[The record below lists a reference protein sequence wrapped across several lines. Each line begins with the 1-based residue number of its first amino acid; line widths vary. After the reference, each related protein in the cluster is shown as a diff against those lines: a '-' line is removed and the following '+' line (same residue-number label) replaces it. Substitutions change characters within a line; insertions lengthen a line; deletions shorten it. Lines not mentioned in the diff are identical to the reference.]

1 MIKITAD
8 SRGVTM
14 AFKKAEQE
22 TDSFSG
28 KLRRAA
34 RNSYFGRL
42 RDDLKKVR
50 QEARQA
56 WQQMSTLEKT
66 THRMQRVGSLAAG
79 VTAAAWVLKE
89 PVKKTMDFDMRMR
102 HMSNTAYAGESLDRR
117 RVGVKELEAAI
128 NSAVRSYGGNRDS
141 AAGALD
147 SIIASGVLQPDA
159 AMRMLPAIQKAATG
173 FNAETEDIAAIGIA
187 AVQNMKVNADEIG
200 KVLDMAGKG
209 GQEGGFELNNMA
221 RWLPEQLAGAG
232 NAGMSGQKG
241 IARVIAMNQLARTT
255 AGSADQ
261 AGNNVSGLIGK
272 LKSSDTLT
280 AFKKEF
286 DIDLTDRYKKGML
299 KGKDT
304 MEVFADTL
312 TEIVGKDKKFAQA
325 VKMAEKAKAEGDKS
339 AATWEQISSVME
351 GSVVGQVIRD
361 KEAGMALT
369 AYMSNRELGQE
380 IYQKVLDAQGVVDDN
395 FQLVQEGSGYKT
407 QQGQNEKDIKTQ
419 EAFEP
424 FNNMLGVA
432 AEKLVQ
438 FSQAFPQVSTV
449 ATGAGYTGMALGA
462 AGLSASIFMRAGGMG
477 GSIAGG
483 AGGLARGVGGAGK
496 WLGRAA
502 PWLTGAFGLYNAY
515 DIEQQQGMSRQEKNY
530 AQWRNMGST
539 GGAIGGM
546 MAGAAI
552 GSVVPVIGTAIGGA
566 IGAWLGSSGGEW
578 LADKVIDL
586 KPSASD
592 PRRSAM
598 GFGPVVA
605 EQTAQAITQSGEA
618 VVSQSQAVQQALIA
632 QVAATKI
639 GGEVGIHITA
649 APGLMVQANAVGNGN
664 TQLNVGKT
672 NTAAK

>member
-1 MIKITAD
+1 MSTSQQIMVKITAD

-14 AFKKAEQE
+14 AFKKAAQE

-261 AGNNVSGLIGK
+261 AGNNVSNLIGK

-280 AFKKEF
+280 AFNKKF

-299 KGKDT
+299 EGKDT

-424 FNNMLGVA
+424 FNNLLGVA
-432 AEKLVQ
+432 AEKLVE
-438 FSQAFPQVSTV
+438 FSQAFPQLSTWL
-449 ATGAGYTGMALGA
+449 TGAGYTGMALGA
-462 AGLSASIFMRAGGMG
+462 AGIGGGVFMKATGM
-477 GSIAGG
+477 SLPFFGG
-483 AGGLARGVGGAGK
+483 AGAGTGAG
-496 WLGRAA
+496 AA
-502 PWLTGAFGLYNAY
+502 AGTGTSGWLTGMLSKLFS
-515 DIEQQQGMSRQEKNY
+515 SR
-530 AQWRNMGST
+530 
-539 GGAIGGM
+539 
-546 MAGAAI
+546 
-552 GSVVPVIGTAIGGA
+552 V
-566 IGAWLGSSGGEW
+566 LGSAGLLLHSESLNEGEYERILEMRRKQAEANGVDAKRQALGIGPE
-578 LADKVIDL
+578 LAKQAGD
-586 KPSASD
+586 
-592 PRRSAM
+592 
-598 GFGPVVA
+598 
-605 EQTAQAITQSGEA
+605 AITQSGHA
-618 VVSQSQAVQQALIA
+618 MLVQTQAVGQALIT
-632 QVAATKI
+632 QVGATKI
-639 GGEVGIHITA
+639 EGNINVNVSA
-649 APGLMVQANAVGNGN
+649 APGLNVWTSSVGNGN

>member
-1 MIKITAD
+1 MSTSQQIMIKITAD

-187 AVQNMKVNADEIG
+187 AVKNMKVNADEIG

-261 AGNNVSGLIGK
+261 AGNNVSNLIGK

-280 AFKKEF
+280 AFNKKF

-299 KGKDT
+299 EGKDT

-424 FNNMLGVA
+424 FNNLLGVA
-432 AEKLVQ
+432 AEKLVE
-438 FSQAFPQVSTV
+438 FSQAFPQLSTWL
-449 ATGAGYTGMALGA
+449 TGAGYTGMALGA
-462 AGLSASIFMRAGGMG
+462 AGIGGGVFMKATGM
-477 GSIAGG
+477 SLPFFGG
-483 AGGLARGVGGAGK
+483 AGAGTGAG
-496 WLGRAA
+496 AA
-502 PWLTGAFGLYNAY
+502 AGTGTSGWLTGMLSKLFS
-515 DIEQQQGMSRQEKNY
+515 SR
-530 AQWRNMGST
+530 
-539 GGAIGGM
+539 
-546 MAGAAI
+546 
-552 GSVVPVIGTAIGGA
+552 V
-566 IGAWLGSSGGEW
+566 LGSAGLLIHSESLNEGEYERILEMRRKQAEANGVDAKRQALGIGPE
-578 LADKVIDL
+578 LAKQAGD
-586 KPSASD
+586 
-592 PRRSAM
+592 
-598 GFGPVVA
+598 
-605 EQTAQAITQSGEA
+605 AITQSGDA
-618 VVSQSQAVQQALIA
+618 MLVQTQAVGQALIT
-632 QVAATKI
+632 QVGATKI
-639 GGEVGIHITA
+639 EGNINVNVSA
-649 APGLMVQANAVGNGN
+649 APGLNVWTSSVGNGN

>member
-1 MIKITAD
+1 MSTSQQIMVKITAD

-14 AFKKAEQE
+14 AFKKAAQE

-50 QEARQA
+50 QEARLA

-187 AVQNMKVNADEIG
+187 AVKNMKVNADEIG

-261 AGNNVSGLIGK
+261 AGNNVSNLIGK

-280 AFKKEF
+280 AFNKKF

-299 KGKDT
+299 EGKDT

-419 EAFEP
+419 EALEP
-424 FNNMLGVA
+424 FNNLLGVA
-432 AEKLVQ
+432 AEKLVE
-438 FSQAFPQVSTV
+438 FSQAFPQLSTWL
-449 ATGAGYTGMALGA
+449 TGAGYTGMALGA
-462 AGLSASIFMRAGGMG
+462 AGIGGGVFMKATGM
-477 GSIAGG
+477 SLPFFGG
-483 AGGLARGVGGAGK
+483 AGAGTGAG
-496 WLGRAA
+496 AA
-502 PWLTGAFGLYNAY
+502 AGTGTSGWLTGMLSKLFS
-515 DIEQQQGMSRQEKNY
+515 SRVL
-530 AQWRNMGST
+530 
-539 GGAIGGM
+539 
-546 MAGAAI
+546 
-552 GSVVPVIGTAIGGA
+552 GSVGLLLHSESLNEGEYERILEMRRKQAEANGVDAKRQALGIGP
-566 IGAWLGSSGGEW
+566 E
-578 LADKVIDL
+578 LAKQAGD
-586 KPSASD
+586 
-592 PRRSAM
+592 
-598 GFGPVVA
+598 
-605 EQTAQAITQSGEA
+605 AITQSGHA
-618 VVSQSQAVQQALIA
+618 MLVQTQAVGQALIT
-632 QVAATKI
+632 QVGATKI
-639 GGEVGIHITA
+639 EGNINVNVSA
-649 APGLMVQANAVGNGN
+649 APGLNVWTSSVGNGN

>member
-1 MIKITAD
+1 MSTSQQIMIKITAD

-50 QEARQA
+50 QEARLA

-79 VTAAAWVLKE
+79 ITAAAWVLKE

-187 AVQNMKVNADEIG
+187 AVKNMKVNADEIG

-261 AGNNVSGLIGK
+261 AGNNVSNLIGK

-280 AFKKEF
+280 AFNKKF

-299 KGKDT
+299 EGKDT

-419 EAFEP
+419 EALEP
-424 FNNMLGVA
+424 FNNLLGVA
-432 AEKLVQ
+432 AEKLVE
-438 FSQAFPQVSTV
+438 FSQAFPQLSTWL
-449 ATGAGYTGMALGA
+449 TGAGYTGMALGA
-462 AGLSASIFMRAGGMG
+462 AGIGGGVFMKATGM
-477 GSIAGG
+477 SLPFFGG
-483 AGGLARGVGGAGK
+483 AGAGTGAG
-496 WLGRAA
+496 AA
-502 PWLTGAFGLYNAY
+502 AGTGTSGWLTGMLSKLFS
-515 DIEQQQGMSRQEKNY
+515 SR
-530 AQWRNMGST
+530 
-539 GGAIGGM
+539 
-546 MAGAAI
+546 
-552 GSVVPVIGTAIGGA
+552 V
-566 IGAWLGSSGGEW
+566 LGSAGLLIHSESLNEGEYERILEMRRKQAEANGVDAKRQALGIGPE
-578 LADKVIDL
+578 LAKQAGD
-586 KPSASD
+586 
-592 PRRSAM
+592 
-598 GFGPVVA
+598 
-605 EQTAQAITQSGEA
+605 AITQSGHA
-618 VVSQSQAVQQALIA
+618 MLVQTQAVGQALIT
-632 QVAATKI
+632 QVGATKI
-639 GGEVGIHITA
+639 EGNINVNVSA
-649 APGLMVQANAVGNGN
+649 APGLNVWTSSVGNGN

>member
-1 MIKITAD
+1 MSTSQQIMIKITAD

-89 PVKKTMDFDMRMR
+89 PVKTTMDFDMRMR

-261 AGNNVSGLIGK
+261 AGNNVSNLIGK

-280 AFKKEF
+280 AFNKKF

-299 KGKDT
+299 EGKDT

-424 FNNMLGVA
+424 FNNLLGVA
-432 AEKLVQ
+432 AEKLVE

-462 AGLSASIFMRAGGMG
+462 AGIGGGVFMKATGM
-477 GSIAGG
+477 SLPFFGG
-483 AGGLARGVGGAGK
+483 AGAGTGAG
-496 WLGRAA
+496 AA
-502 PWLTGAFGLYNAY
+502 AGTGTSGWLTGMLSKLFS
-515 DIEQQQGMSRQEKNY
+515 SRVL
-530 AQWRNMGST
+530 
-539 GGAIGGM
+539 
-546 MAGAAI
+546 
-552 GSVVPVIGTAIGGA
+552 GSVGLLVHSESLNEGEYERILEMRRKQAEANGVDAKRQALGIGP
-566 IGAWLGSSGGEW
+566 E
-578 LADKVIDL
+578 LAKQAGD
-586 KPSASD
+586 
-592 PRRSAM
+592 
-598 GFGPVVA
+598 
-605 EQTAQAITQSGEA
+605 AITQSGHA
-618 VVSQSQAVQQALIA
+618 MLVQTQAVGQALIT
-632 QVAATKI
+632 QVGATKI
-639 GGEVGIHITA
+639 EGNINVNVSA
-649 APGLMVQANAVGNGN
+649 APGLNVWTSSVGNGN

>member
-1 MIKITAD
+1 MSTSQQIMIKITAD

-14 AFKKAEQE
+14 AFKKAAQE

-50 QEARQA
+50 QEARLA

-79 VTAAAWVLKE
+79 ITAAAWVLKE

-187 AVQNMKVNADEIG
+187 AVKNMKVNADEIG

-261 AGNNVSGLIGK
+261 AGNNVSNLIGK

-280 AFKKEF
+280 AFNKKF

-299 KGKDT
+299 EGKDT

-424 FNNMLGVA
+424 FNNLLGVA
-432 AEKLVQ
+432 AEKLVE
-438 FSQAFPQVSTV
+438 FSQAFPQLSTWL
-449 ATGAGYTGMALGA
+449 TGAGYTGMALGA
-462 AGLSASIFMRAGGMG
+462 AGIGGGVFMKATGM
-477 GSIAGG
+477 SLPFFGG
-483 AGGLARGVGGAGK
+483 AGAGTGAG
-496 WLGRAA
+496 AA
-502 PWLTGAFGLYNAY
+502 AGTGTSGWLTGMLSKLFS
-515 DIEQQQGMSRQEKNY
+515 SR
-530 AQWRNMGST
+530 
-539 GGAIGGM
+539 
-546 MAGAAI
+546 
-552 GSVVPVIGTAIGGA
+552 V
-566 IGAWLGSSGGEW
+566 LGSAGLLIHSESLNEGEYERILEMRRKQAEANGVDAKRQALGIGPE
-578 LADKVIDL
+578 LAKQAGD
-586 KPSASD
+586 
-592 PRRSAM
+592 
-598 GFGPVVA
+598 
-605 EQTAQAITQSGEA
+605 AITQSGHA
-618 VVSQSQAVQQALIA
+618 MLVQTQAVGQALIT
-632 QVAATKI
+632 QVGATKI
-639 GGEVGIHITA
+639 EGNINVNVSA
-649 APGLMVQANAVGNGN
+649 APGLNVWTSSVGNGN

>member
-1 MIKITAD
+1 MSTSQQIMVKITAD

-14 AFKKAEQE
+14 AFKKAAQE

-50 QEARQA
+50 QEARLA

-261 AGNNVSGLIGK
+261 AGNNVSNLIGK

-280 AFKKEF
+280 AFNKKF

-299 KGKDT
+299 EGKDT

-424 FNNMLGVA
+424 FNNLLGVA
-432 AEKLVQ
+432 AEKLVE
-438 FSQAFPQVSTV
+438 FSQAFPQLSTWL
-449 ATGAGYTGMALGA
+449 TGAGYTGMALGA
-462 AGLSASIFMRAGGMG
+462 AGIGGGVFMKATGM
-477 GSIAGG
+477 SLPFFGG
-483 AGGLARGVGGAGK
+483 AGAGTGAG
-496 WLGRAA
+496 AA
-502 PWLTGAFGLYNAY
+502 AGTGTSGWLTGMLSKLFS
-515 DIEQQQGMSRQEKNY
+515 SRVL
-530 AQWRNMGST
+530 
-539 GGAIGGM
+539 
-546 MAGAAI
+546 
-552 GSVVPVIGTAIGGA
+552 GSVGLLLHSESLNEGEYERILEMRRKQAEANGVDAKRQALGIGP
-566 IGAWLGSSGGEW
+566 E
-578 LADKVIDL
+578 LAKQAGD
-586 KPSASD
+586 
-592 PRRSAM
+592 
-598 GFGPVVA
+598 
-605 EQTAQAITQSGEA
+605 AITQSGHA
-618 VVSQSQAVQQALIA
+618 MLVQTQAVGQALIT
-632 QVAATKI
+632 QVGATKI
-639 GGEVGIHITA
+639 EGNINVNVSA
-649 APGLMVQANAVGNGN
+649 APGLNVWTSSVGNGN

>member
-1 MIKITAD
+1 MSTSQQIMVKITAD

-14 AFKKAEQE
+14 AFKKAAQE

-50 QEARQA
+50 QEARLA

-79 VTAAAWVLKE
+79 ITAAAWVLKE

-261 AGNNVSGLIGK
+261 AGNNVSNLIGK

-280 AFKKEF
+280 AFNKKF

-299 KGKDT
+299 EGKDT

-419 EAFEP
+419 EALEP
-424 FNNMLGVA
+424 FNNLLGVA
-432 AEKLVQ
+432 AEKLVE
-438 FSQAFPQVSTV
+438 FSQAFPQLSTWL
-449 ATGAGYTGMALGA
+449 TGAGYTGMALGA
-462 AGLSASIFMRAGGMG
+462 AGIGGGVFMKATGM
-477 GSIAGG
+477 SLPFFGG
-483 AGGLARGVGGAGK
+483 AGAGTGAG
-496 WLGRAA
+496 AA
-502 PWLTGAFGLYNAY
+502 AGTGTSGWLTGMLSKLFS
-515 DIEQQQGMSRQEKNY
+515 SR
-530 AQWRNMGST
+530 
-539 GGAIGGM
+539 
-546 MAGAAI
+546 
-552 GSVVPVIGTAIGGA
+552 V
-566 IGAWLGSSGGEW
+566 LGSAGLLIHSESLNEGEYERILEMRRKQAEANGVDAKRQALGIGPE
-578 LADKVIDL
+578 LAKQAGD
-586 KPSASD
+586 
-592 PRRSAM
+592 
-598 GFGPVVA
+598 
-605 EQTAQAITQSGEA
+605 AITQSGDA
-618 VVSQSQAVQQALIA
+618 MLVQTQAVGQALIT
-632 QVAATKI
+632 QVGATKI
-639 GGEVGIHITA
+639 EGNINVNVSA
-649 APGLMVQANAVGNGN
+649 APGLNVWTSSVGNGN

>member
-1 MIKITAD
+1 MSTSQQIMIKITAD

-50 QEARQA
+50 QEARLA

-79 VTAAAWVLKE
+79 ITAAAWVLKE

-261 AGNNVSGLIGK
+261 AGNNVSNLIGK

-280 AFKKEF
+280 AFNKKF

-299 KGKDT
+299 EGKDT

-424 FNNMLGVA
+424 FNNLLGVA
-432 AEKLVQ
+432 AEKLVE
-438 FSQAFPQVSTV
+438 FSQAFPQLSTWL
-449 ATGAGYTGMALGA
+449 TGAGYTGMALGA
-462 AGLSASIFMRAGGMG
+462 AGIGGGVFMKATGM
-477 GSIAGG
+477 SLPFFGG
-483 AGGLARGVGGAGK
+483 AGAGTGAG
-496 WLGRAA
+496 AA
-502 PWLTGAFGLYNAY
+502 AGTGTSGWLTGMLSKLFS
-515 DIEQQQGMSRQEKNY
+515 SR
-530 AQWRNMGST
+530 
-539 GGAIGGM
+539 
-546 MAGAAI
+546 
-552 GSVVPVIGTAIGGA
+552 V
-566 IGAWLGSSGGEW
+566 LGSAGLLIHSESLNEGEYERILEMRRKQAEANGVDAKRQALGIGPE
-578 LADKVIDL
+578 LAKQAGD
-586 KPSASD
+586 
-592 PRRSAM
+592 
-598 GFGPVVA
+598 
-605 EQTAQAITQSGEA
+605 AITQSGHA
-618 VVSQSQAVQQALIA
+618 MLVQTQAVGQALIT
-632 QVAATKI
+632 QVGATKI
-639 GGEVGIHITA
+639 EGNINVNVSA
-649 APGLMVQANAVGNGN
+649 APGLNVWTSSVGNGN

>member
-1 MIKITAD
+1 MSTSQQIMVKITAD

-14 AFKKAEQE
+14 AFKKAAQE

-50 QEARQA
+50 QEARLA

-79 VTAAAWVLKE
+79 ITAAAWVLKE

-187 AVQNMKVNADEIG
+187 AVKNMKVNADEIG

-261 AGNNVSGLIGK
+261 AGNNVSNLIGK

-280 AFKKEF
+280 AFNKKF

-299 KGKDT
+299 EGKDT

-424 FNNMLGVA
+424 FNNLLGVA
-432 AEKLVQ
+432 AEKLVE
-438 FSQAFPQVSTV
+438 FSQAFPQLSTWL
-449 ATGAGYTGMALGA
+449 TGAGYTGMALGA
-462 AGLSASIFMRAGGMG
+462 AGIGGGVFMKATGM
-477 GSIAGG
+477 SLPFFGG
-483 AGGLARGVGGAGK
+483 AGAGTGAG
-496 WLGRAA
+496 AA
-502 PWLTGAFGLYNAY
+502 AGTGTSGWLTGMLSKLFS
-515 DIEQQQGMSRQEKNY
+515 SRVL
-530 AQWRNMGST
+530 
-539 GGAIGGM
+539 
-546 MAGAAI
+546 
-552 GSVVPVIGTAIGGA
+552 GSVGLLLHSESLNEGEYERILEMRRKQAEANGVDAKRQALGIGP
-566 IGAWLGSSGGEW
+566 E
-578 LADKVIDL
+578 LAKQAGD
-586 KPSASD
+586 
-592 PRRSAM
+592 
-598 GFGPVVA
+598 
-605 EQTAQAITQSGEA
+605 AITQSGHA
-618 VVSQSQAVQQALIA
+618 MLVQTQAVGQALIT
-632 QVAATKI
+632 QVGATKI
-639 GGEVGIHITA
+639 EGNINVNVSA
-649 APGLMVQANAVGNGN
+649 APGLNVWTSSVGNGN

>member
-1 MIKITAD
+1 MSTSQQIMIKITAD

-187 AVQNMKVNADEIG
+187 AVKNMKVNADEIG

-261 AGNNVSGLIGK
+261 AGNNVSNLIGK

-280 AFKKEF
+280 AFNKKF

-299 KGKDT
+299 EGKDT

-361 KEAGMALT
+361 REAGMALT

-424 FNNMLGVA
+424 FNNLLGVA
-432 AEKLVQ
+432 AEKLVE
-438 FSQAFPQVSTV
+438 FSQAFPQLSTWL
-449 ATGAGYTGMALGA
+449 TGAGYTGMALGA
-462 AGLSASIFMRAGGMG
+462 AGIGGGVFMKATGM
-477 GSIAGG
+477 SLPFFGG
-483 AGGLARGVGGAGK
+483 AGAGTGAG
-496 WLGRAA
+496 AA
-502 PWLTGAFGLYNAY
+502 AGTGTSGWLTGMLSKLFS
-515 DIEQQQGMSRQEKNY
+515 SRVL
-530 AQWRNMGST
+530 
-539 GGAIGGM
+539 
-546 MAGAAI
+546 
-552 GSVVPVIGTAIGGA
+552 GSVGLLLHSESLNEGEYERILEMRRKQAEANGVDAKRQALGIGP
-566 IGAWLGSSGGEW
+566 E
-578 LADKVIDL
+578 LAKQAGD
-586 KPSASD
+586 
-592 PRRSAM
+592 
-598 GFGPVVA
+598 
-605 EQTAQAITQSGEA
+605 AITQSGHA
-618 VVSQSQAVQQALIA
+618 MLVQTQAVGQALIT
-632 QVAATKI
+632 QVGATKI
-639 GGEVGIHITA
+639 EGNINVNVSA
-649 APGLMVQANAVGNGN
+649 APGLNVWTSSVGNGN

>member
-1 MIKITAD
+1 MSTSQQIMVKITAD

-14 AFKKAEQE
+14 AFKKAAQE

-79 VTAAAWVLKE
+79 ITAAAWVLKE

-187 AVQNMKVNADEIG
+187 AVKNMKVNADEIG

-261 AGNNVSGLIGK
+261 AGNNVSNLIGK

-280 AFKKEF
+280 AFNKKF

-299 KGKDT
+299 EGKDT

-419 EAFEP
+419 EALEP
-424 FNNMLGVA
+424 FNNLLGVA
-432 AEKLVQ
+432 AEKLVE
-438 FSQAFPQVSTV
+438 FSQAFPQLSTWL
-449 ATGAGYTGMALGA
+449 TGAGYTGMALGA
-462 AGLSASIFMRAGGMG
+462 AGIGGGVFMKATGM
-477 GSIAGG
+477 SLPFFGG
-483 AGGLARGVGGAGK
+483 AGAGTGAG
-496 WLGRAA
+496 AA
-502 PWLTGAFGLYNAY
+502 AGTGTSGWLTGMLSKLFS
-515 DIEQQQGMSRQEKNY
+515 SR
-530 AQWRNMGST
+530 
-539 GGAIGGM
+539 
-546 MAGAAI
+546 
-552 GSVVPVIGTAIGGA
+552 V
-566 IGAWLGSSGGEW
+566 LGSAGLLIHSESLNEGEYERILEMRRKQAEANGVDAKRQALGIGPE
-578 LADKVIDL
+578 LAKQAGD
-586 KPSASD
+586 
-592 PRRSAM
+592 
-598 GFGPVVA
+598 
-605 EQTAQAITQSGEA
+605 AITQSGHA
-618 VVSQSQAVQQALIA
+618 MLVQTQAVGQALIT
-632 QVAATKI
+632 QVGATKI
-639 GGEVGIHITA
+639 EGNINVNVSA
-649 APGLMVQANAVGNGN
+649 APGLNVWTSSVGNGN

>member
-1 MIKITAD
+1 MSTSQQIMIKITAD

-14 AFKKAEQE
+14 AFKKAAQE

-261 AGNNVSGLIGK
+261 AGNNVSNLIGK

-280 AFKKEF
+280 AFNKKF

-299 KGKDT
+299 EGKDT

-419 EAFEP
+419 EALEP
-424 FNNMLGVA
+424 FNNLLGVA
-432 AEKLVQ
+432 AEKLVE
-438 FSQAFPQVSTV
+438 FSQAFPQLSTWL
-449 ATGAGYTGMALGA
+449 TGAGYTGMALGA
-462 AGLSASIFMRAGGMG
+462 AGIGGGVFMKATGM
-477 GSIAGG
+477 SLPFFGG
-483 AGGLARGVGGAGK
+483 AGAGTGAG
-496 WLGRAA
+496 AA
-502 PWLTGAFGLYNAY
+502 AGTGTSGWLTGMLSKLFS
-515 DIEQQQGMSRQEKNY
+515 SRVL
-530 AQWRNMGST
+530 
-539 GGAIGGM
+539 
-546 MAGAAI
+546 
-552 GSVVPVIGTAIGGA
+552 GSVGLLLHSESLNEGEYERILEMRRKQAEANGVDAKRQALGIGP
-566 IGAWLGSSGGEW
+566 E
-578 LADKVIDL
+578 LAKQAGD
-586 KPSASD
+586 
-592 PRRSAM
+592 
-598 GFGPVVA
+598 
-605 EQTAQAITQSGEA
+605 AITQSGHA
-618 VVSQSQAVQQALIA
+618 MLVQTQAVGQALIT
-632 QVAATKI
+632 QVGATKI
-639 GGEVGIHITA
+639 EGNINVNVSA
-649 APGLMVQANAVGNGN
+649 APGLNVWTSSVGNGN

>member
-1 MIKITAD
+1 MSTSQQIMIKITAD

-50 QEARQA
+50 QEARLA

-79 VTAAAWVLKE
+79 ITAAAWVLKE

-261 AGNNVSGLIGK
+261 AGNNVSNLIGK

-280 AFKKEF
+280 AFNKKF

-299 KGKDT
+299 EGKDT

-424 FNNMLGVA
+424 FNNLLGVA
-432 AEKLVQ
+432 AEKLVE
-438 FSQAFPQVSTV
+438 FSQAFPQLSTWL
-449 ATGAGYTGMALGA
+449 TGAGYTGMALGA
-462 AGLSASIFMRAGGMG
+462 AGIGGGVFMKATGM
-477 GSIAGG
+477 SLPFFGG
-483 AGGLARGVGGAGK
+483 AGAGTGAG
-496 WLGRAA
+496 AA
-502 PWLTGAFGLYNAY
+502 AGTGTSGWLTGMLSKLFS
-515 DIEQQQGMSRQEKNY
+515 SRVL
-530 AQWRNMGST
+530 
-539 GGAIGGM
+539 
-546 MAGAAI
+546 
-552 GSVVPVIGTAIGGA
+552 GSVGLLLHSESLNEGEYERILEMRRKQAEANGVDAKRQALGIGP
-566 IGAWLGSSGGEW
+566 E
-578 LADKVIDL
+578 LAKQAGD
-586 KPSASD
+586 
-592 PRRSAM
+592 
-598 GFGPVVA
+598 
-605 EQTAQAITQSGEA
+605 AITQSGHA
-618 VVSQSQAVQQALIA
+618 MLVQTQAVGQALIT
-632 QVAATKI
+632 QVGATKI
-639 GGEVGIHITA
+639 EGNINVNVSA
-649 APGLMVQANAVGNGN
+649 APGLNVWTSSVGNGN

>member
-1 MIKITAD
+1 MSTSQQIMVKITAD

-14 AFKKAEQE
+14 AFKKAAQE

-50 QEARQA
+50 QEARLA

-79 VTAAAWVLKE
+79 ITAAAWVLKE

-261 AGNNVSGLIGK
+261 AGNNVSNLIGK

-280 AFKKEF
+280 AFNKKF

-299 KGKDT
+299 EGKDT

-424 FNNMLGVA
+424 FNNLLGVA
-432 AEKLVQ
+432 AEKLVE
-438 FSQAFPQVSTV
+438 FSQAFPQLSTWL
-449 ATGAGYTGMALGA
+449 TGAGYTGMALGA
-462 AGLSASIFMRAGGMG
+462 AGIGGGVFMKATGM
-477 GSIAGG
+477 SLPFFGG
-483 AGGLARGVGGAGK
+483 AGAGTGAG
-496 WLGRAA
+496 AA
-502 PWLTGAFGLYNAY
+502 AGTGTSGWLTGMLSKLFS
-515 DIEQQQGMSRQEKNY
+515 SR
-530 AQWRNMGST
+530 
-539 GGAIGGM
+539 
-546 MAGAAI
+546 
-552 GSVVPVIGTAIGGA
+552 V
-566 IGAWLGSSGGEW
+566 LGSAGLLIHSESLNEGEYERILEMRRKQAEANGVDAKRQALGIGPE
-578 LADKVIDL
+578 LAKQAGD
-586 KPSASD
+586 
-592 PRRSAM
+592 
-598 GFGPVVA
+598 
-605 EQTAQAITQSGEA
+605 AITQSGHA
-618 VVSQSQAVQQALIA
+618 MLVQTQAVGQALIT
-632 QVAATKI
+632 QVGATKI
-639 GGEVGIHITA
+639 EGNINVNVSA
-649 APGLMVQANAVGNGN
+649 APGLNVWTSSVGNGN

>member
-1 MIKITAD
+1 MSTSQQIMVKITAD

-14 AFKKAEQE
+14 AFKKAAQE

-50 QEARQA
+50 QEARLA

-187 AVQNMKVNADEIG
+187 AVKNMKVNADEIG

-261 AGNNVSGLIGK
+261 AGNNVSNLIGK

-280 AFKKEF
+280 AFNKKF

-299 KGKDT
+299 EGKDT

-424 FNNMLGVA
+424 FNNLLGVA
-432 AEKLVQ
+432 AEKLVE
-438 FSQAFPQVSTV
+438 FSQAFPQLSTWL
-449 ATGAGYTGMALGA
+449 TGAGYTGMALGA
-462 AGLSASIFMRAGGMG
+462 AGIGGGVFMKATGM
-477 GSIAGG
+477 SLPFFGG
-483 AGGLARGVGGAGK
+483 AGAGTGAG
-496 WLGRAA
+496 AA
-502 PWLTGAFGLYNAY
+502 AGTGTSGWLTGMLSKLFS
-515 DIEQQQGMSRQEKNY
+515 SR
-530 AQWRNMGST
+530 
-539 GGAIGGM
+539 
-546 MAGAAI
+546 
-552 GSVVPVIGTAIGGA
+552 V
-566 IGAWLGSSGGEW
+566 LGSAGLLLHSESLNEGEYERILEMRRKQAEANGVDAKRQALGIGPE
-578 LADKVIDL
+578 LAKQAGD
-586 KPSASD
+586 
-592 PRRSAM
+592 
-598 GFGPVVA
+598 
-605 EQTAQAITQSGEA
+605 AITQSGHA
-618 VVSQSQAVQQALIA
+618 MLVQTQAVGQALIT
-632 QVAATKI
+632 QVGATKI
-639 GGEVGIHITA
+639 EGNINVNVSA
-649 APGLMVQANAVGNGN
+649 APGLNVWTSSVGNGN

>member
-1 MIKITAD
+1 MSTSQQIMIKITAD

-50 QEARQA
+50 QEARLA

-79 VTAAAWVLKE
+79 ITAAAWVLKE

-187 AVQNMKVNADEIG
+187 AVKNMKVNADEIG

-261 AGNNVSGLIGK
+261 AGNNVSNLIGK

-280 AFKKEF
+280 AFNKKF

-299 KGKDT
+299 EGKDT

-424 FNNMLGVA
+424 FNNLLGVA
-432 AEKLVQ
+432 AEKLVE
-438 FSQAFPQVSTV
+438 FSQAFPQLSTWL
-449 ATGAGYTGMALGA
+449 TGAGYTGMALGA
-462 AGLSASIFMRAGGMG
+462 AGIGGGVFMKATGM
-477 GSIAGG
+477 SLPFFGG
-483 AGGLARGVGGAGK
+483 AGAGTGAG
-496 WLGRAA
+496 AA
-502 PWLTGAFGLYNAY
+502 AGTGTSGWLTGMLSKLFS
-515 DIEQQQGMSRQEKNY
+515 SRVL
-530 AQWRNMGST
+530 
-539 GGAIGGM
+539 
-546 MAGAAI
+546 
-552 GSVVPVIGTAIGGA
+552 GSVGLLVHSESLNEGEYERILEMRRKQAEANGVDAKRQALGIGP
-566 IGAWLGSSGGEW
+566 E
-578 LADKVIDL
+578 LAKQAGD
-586 KPSASD
+586 
-592 PRRSAM
+592 
-598 GFGPVVA
+598 
-605 EQTAQAITQSGEA
+605 AITQSGHA
-618 VVSQSQAVQQALIA
+618 MLVQTQAVGQALIT
-632 QVAATKI
+632 QVGATKI
-639 GGEVGIHITA
+639 EGNINVNVSA
-649 APGLMVQANAVGNGN
+649 APGLNVWTSSVGNGN

>member
-1 MIKITAD
+1 MSTSQQIMIKITAD

-261 AGNNVSGLIGK
+261 AGNNVSNLIGK

-280 AFKKEF
+280 AFNKKF

-299 KGKDT
+299 EGKDT

-419 EAFEP
+419 EALEP
-424 FNNMLGVA
+424 FNNLLGVA
-432 AEKLVQ
+432 AEKLVE
-438 FSQAFPQVSTV
+438 FSQAFPQLSTWL
-449 ATGAGYTGMALGA
+449 TGAGYTGMALGA
-462 AGLSASIFMRAGGMG
+462 AGIGGGVFMKATGM
-477 GSIAGG
+477 SLPFFGG
-483 AGGLARGVGGAGK
+483 AGAGTGAG
-496 WLGRAA
+496 AA
-502 PWLTGAFGLYNAY
+502 AGTGTSGWLTGMLSKLFS
-515 DIEQQQGMSRQEKNY
+515 SRVL
-530 AQWRNMGST
+530 
-539 GGAIGGM
+539 
-546 MAGAAI
+546 
-552 GSVVPVIGTAIGGA
+552 GSVGLLVHSESLNEGEYERILEMRRKQAEANGVDAKRQALGIGP
-566 IGAWLGSSGGEW
+566 E
-578 LADKVIDL
+578 LAKQAGD
-586 KPSASD
+586 
-592 PRRSAM
+592 
-598 GFGPVVA
+598 
-605 EQTAQAITQSGEA
+605 AITQSGHA
-618 VVSQSQAVQQALIA
+618 MLVQTQAVGQALIT
-632 QVAATKI
+632 QVGATKI
-639 GGEVGIHITA
+639 EGNINVNVSA
-649 APGLMVQANAVGNGN
+649 APGLNVWTSSVGNGN

>member
-1 MIKITAD
+1 MSTSQQIMVKITAD

-14 AFKKAEQE
+14 AFKKAAQE

-50 QEARQA
+50 QEARLA

-79 VTAAAWVLKE
+79 ITAAAWVLKE

-261 AGNNVSGLIGK
+261 AGNNVSNLIGK

-280 AFKKEF
+280 AFNKKF

-299 KGKDT
+299 EGKDT

-419 EAFEP
+419 EALEP
-424 FNNMLGVA
+424 FNNLLGVA
-432 AEKLVQ
+432 AEKLVE
-438 FSQAFPQVSTV
+438 FSQAFPQLSTWL
-449 ATGAGYTGMALGA
+449 TGAGYTGMALGA
-462 AGLSASIFMRAGGMG
+462 AGIGGGVFMKATGM
-477 GSIAGG
+477 SLPFFGG
-483 AGGLARGVGGAGK
+483 AGAGTGAG
-496 WLGRAA
+496 AA
-502 PWLTGAFGLYNAY
+502 AGTGTSGWLTGMLSKLFS
-515 DIEQQQGMSRQEKNY
+515 SR
-530 AQWRNMGST
+530 
-539 GGAIGGM
+539 
-546 MAGAAI
+546 
-552 GSVVPVIGTAIGGA
+552 V
-566 IGAWLGSSGGEW
+566 LGSAGLLIHSESLNEGEYERILEMRRKQAEANGVDAKRQALGIGPE
-578 LADKVIDL
+578 LAKQAGD
-586 KPSASD
+586 
-592 PRRSAM
+592 
-598 GFGPVVA
+598 
-605 EQTAQAITQSGEA
+605 AITQSGHA
-618 VVSQSQAVQQALIA
+618 MLVQTQAVGQALIT
-632 QVAATKI
+632 QVGATKI
-639 GGEVGIHITA
+639 EGNINVNVSA
-649 APGLMVQANAVGNGN
+649 APGLNVWTSSVGNGN

>member
-1 MIKITAD
+1 MSTSQQIMIKITAD

-14 AFKKAEQE
+14 AFKKAAQE

-50 QEARQA
+50 QEARLA

-79 VTAAAWVLKE
+79 ITAAAWVLKE

-187 AVQNMKVNADEIG
+187 AVKNMKVNADEIG

-261 AGNNVSGLIGK
+261 AGNNVSNLIGK

-280 AFKKEF
+280 AFNKKF

-299 KGKDT
+299 EGKDT

-424 FNNMLGVA
+424 FNNLLGVA
-432 AEKLVQ
+432 AEKLVE
-438 FSQAFPQVSTV
+438 FSQAFPQLSTWL
-449 ATGAGYTGMALGA
+449 TGAGYTGMALGA
-462 AGLSASIFMRAGGMG
+462 AGIGGGVFMKATGM
-477 GSIAGG
+477 SLPFFGG
-483 AGGLARGVGGAGK
+483 AGAGTGAG
-496 WLGRAA
+496 AA
-502 PWLTGAFGLYNAY
+502 AGTGTSGWLTGMLSKLFS
-515 DIEQQQGMSRQEKNY
+515 SR
-530 AQWRNMGST
+530 
-539 GGAIGGM
+539 
-546 MAGAAI
+546 
-552 GSVVPVIGTAIGGA
+552 V
-566 IGAWLGSSGGEW
+566 LGSAGLLLHSESLNEGEYERILEMRRKQAEANGVDAKRQALGIGPE
-578 LADKVIDL
+578 LAKQAGD
-586 KPSASD
+586 
-592 PRRSAM
+592 
-598 GFGPVVA
+598 
-605 EQTAQAITQSGEA
+605 AITQSGHA
-618 VVSQSQAVQQALIA
+618 MLVQTQAVGQALIT
-632 QVAATKI
+632 QVGATKI
-639 GGEVGIHITA
+639 EGNINVNVSA
-649 APGLMVQANAVGNGN
+649 APGLNVWTSSVGNGN

>member
-1 MIKITAD
+1 MSTSQQIMIKITAD

-50 QEARQA
+50 QEARLA

-79 VTAAAWVLKE
+79 ITAAAWVLKE

-187 AVQNMKVNADEIG
+187 AVKNMKVNADEIG

-261 AGNNVSGLIGK
+261 AGNNVSNLIGK

-280 AFKKEF
+280 AFNKKF

-299 KGKDT
+299 EGKDT

-424 FNNMLGVA
+424 FNNLLGVA
-432 AEKLVQ
+432 AEKLVE
-438 FSQAFPQVSTV
+438 FSQAFPQLSTWL
-449 ATGAGYTGMALGA
+449 TGAGYTGMALGA
-462 AGLSASIFMRAGGMG
+462 AGIGGGVFMKATGM
-477 GSIAGG
+477 SLPFFGG
-483 AGGLARGVGGAGK
+483 AGAGTGAG
-496 WLGRAA
+496 AA
-502 PWLTGAFGLYNAY
+502 AGTGTSGWLTGMLSKLFS
-515 DIEQQQGMSRQEKNY
+515 SR
-530 AQWRNMGST
+530 
-539 GGAIGGM
+539 
-546 MAGAAI
+546 
-552 GSVVPVIGTAIGGA
+552 V
-566 IGAWLGSSGGEW
+566 LGSAGLLIHSESLNEGEYERILEMRRKQAEANGVDAKRQALGIGPE
-578 LADKVIDL
+578 LAKQAGD
-586 KPSASD
+586 
-592 PRRSAM
+592 
-598 GFGPVVA
+598 
-605 EQTAQAITQSGEA
+605 AITQSGHA
-618 VVSQSQAVQQALIA
+618 MLVQTQAVGQALIT
-632 QVAATKI
+632 QVGATKI
-639 GGEVGIHITA
+639 EGNINVNVSA
-649 APGLMVQANAVGNGN
+649 APGLNVWTSSVGNGN

>member
-1 MIKITAD
+1 MSTSQQIMVKITAD

-14 AFKKAEQE
+14 AFKKAAQE

-50 QEARQA
+50 QEARLA

-79 VTAAAWVLKE
+79 ITAAAWVLKE

-187 AVQNMKVNADEIG
+187 AVKNMKVNADEIG

-261 AGNNVSGLIGK
+261 AGNNVSNLIGK

-280 AFKKEF
+280 AFNKKF

-299 KGKDT
+299 EGKDT

-424 FNNMLGVA
+424 FNNLLGVA
-432 AEKLVQ
+432 AEKLVE
-438 FSQAFPQVSTV
+438 FSQAFPQLSTWL
-449 ATGAGYTGMALGA
+449 TGAGYTGMALGA
-462 AGLSASIFMRAGGMG
+462 AGIGGGVFMKATGM
-477 GSIAGG
+477 SLPFFGG
-483 AGGLARGVGGAGK
+483 AGAGTGAG
-496 WLGRAA
+496 AA
-502 PWLTGAFGLYNAY
+502 AGTGTSGWLTGMLSKLFS
-515 DIEQQQGMSRQEKNY
+515 SRVL
-530 AQWRNMGST
+530 
-539 GGAIGGM
+539 
-546 MAGAAI
+546 
-552 GSVVPVIGTAIGGA
+552 GSVGLLVHSESLNEGEYERILEMRRKQAEANGVDAKRQALGIGP
-566 IGAWLGSSGGEW
+566 E
-578 LADKVIDL
+578 LAKQAGD
-586 KPSASD
+586 
-592 PRRSAM
+592 
-598 GFGPVVA
+598 
-605 EQTAQAITQSGEA
+605 AITQSGHA
-618 VVSQSQAVQQALIA
+618 MLVQTQAVGQALIT
-632 QVAATKI
+632 QVGATKI
-639 GGEVGIHITA
+639 EGNINVNVSA
-649 APGLMVQANAVGNGN
+649 APGLNVWTSSVGNGN

>member
-1 MIKITAD
+1 MSTSQQIMIKITAD

-187 AVQNMKVNADEIG
+187 AVKNMKVNADEIG

-261 AGNNVSGLIGK
+261 AGNNVSNLIGK

-280 AFKKEF
+280 AFNKKF

-299 KGKDT
+299 EGKDT

-424 FNNMLGVA
+424 FNNLLGVA
-432 AEKLVQ
+432 AEKLVE
-438 FSQAFPQVSTV
+438 FSQAFPQLSTWL
-449 ATGAGYTGMALGA
+449 TGAGYTGMALGA
-462 AGLSASIFMRAGGMG
+462 AGIGGGVFMKATGM
-477 GSIAGG
+477 SLPFFGG
-483 AGGLARGVGGAGK
+483 AGAGTGAG
-496 WLGRAA
+496 AA
-502 PWLTGAFGLYNAY
+502 AGTGTSGWLTGMLSKLFS
-515 DIEQQQGMSRQEKNY
+515 SRVL
-530 AQWRNMGST
+530 
-539 GGAIGGM
+539 
-546 MAGAAI
+546 
-552 GSVVPVIGTAIGGA
+552 GSVGLLLHSESLNEGEYERILEMRRKQAEANGVDAKRQALGIGP
-566 IGAWLGSSGGEW
+566 E
-578 LADKVIDL
+578 LAKQAGD
-586 KPSASD
+586 
-592 PRRSAM
+592 
-598 GFGPVVA
+598 
-605 EQTAQAITQSGEA
+605 AITQSGHA
-618 VVSQSQAVQQALIA
+618 MLVQTQAVGQALIT
-632 QVAATKI
+632 QVGATKI
-639 GGEVGIHITA
+639 EGNINVNVSA
-649 APGLMVQANAVGNGN
+649 APGLNVWTSSVGNGN

>member
-1 MIKITAD
+1 MSTSQQIMIKITAD

-261 AGNNVSGLIGK
+261 AGNNVSNLIGK

-280 AFKKEF
+280 AFNKKF

-299 KGKDT
+299 EGKDT

-424 FNNMLGVA
+424 FNNLLGVA
-432 AEKLVQ
+432 AEKLVE

-462 AGLSASIFMRAGGMG
+462 AGIGGGVFMKATGM
-477 GSIAGG
+477 SLPFFGG
-483 AGGLARGVGGAGK
+483 AGAGTGAG
-496 WLGRAA
+496 AA
-502 PWLTGAFGLYNAY
+502 AGTGTSGWLTGMLSKLFS
-515 DIEQQQGMSRQEKNY
+515 SR
-530 AQWRNMGST
+530 
-539 GGAIGGM
+539 
-546 MAGAAI
+546 
-552 GSVVPVIGTAIGGA
+552 V
-566 IGAWLGSSGGEW
+566 LGSAGLLLHSESLNEGEYERILEMRRKQAEANGVDAKRQALGIGPE
-578 LADKVIDL
+578 LAKQAGD
-586 KPSASD
+586 
-592 PRRSAM
+592 
-598 GFGPVVA
+598 
-605 EQTAQAITQSGEA
+605 AITQSGDA
-618 VVSQSQAVQQALIA
+618 MLVQTQAVGQALIT
-632 QVAATKI
+632 QVGATKI
-639 GGEVGIHITA
+639 EGNINVNVSA
-649 APGLMVQANAVGNGN
+649 APGLNVWTSSEGNGN

>member
-1 MIKITAD
+1 MSTSQQIMIKITAD

-79 VTAAAWVLKE
+79 ITAAAWVLKE

-187 AVQNMKVNADEIG
+187 AVKNMKVNADEIG

-261 AGNNVSGLIGK
+261 AGNNVSNLIGK

-280 AFKKEF
+280 AFNKKF

-299 KGKDT
+299 EGKDT

-424 FNNMLGVA
+424 FNNLLGVA
-432 AEKLVQ
+432 AEKLVE
-438 FSQAFPQVSTV
+438 FSQAFPQLSTWL
-449 ATGAGYTGMALGA
+449 TGAGYTGMALGA
-462 AGLSASIFMRAGGMG
+462 AGIGGGVFMKATGM
-477 GSIAGG
+477 SLPFFGG
-483 AGGLARGVGGAGK
+483 AGAGTGAG
-496 WLGRAA
+496 AA
-502 PWLTGAFGLYNAY
+502 AGTGTSGWLTGMLSKLFS
-515 DIEQQQGMSRQEKNY
+515 SR
-530 AQWRNMGST
+530 
-539 GGAIGGM
+539 
-546 MAGAAI
+546 
-552 GSVVPVIGTAIGGA
+552 V
-566 IGAWLGSSGGEW
+566 LGSAGLLIHSESLNEGEYERILEMRRKQAEANGVDAKRQALGIGPE
-578 LADKVIDL
+578 LAKQAGD
-586 KPSASD
+586 
-592 PRRSAM
+592 
-598 GFGPVVA
+598 
-605 EQTAQAITQSGEA
+605 AITQSGHA
-618 VVSQSQAVQQALIA
+618 MLVQTQAVGQALIT
-632 QVAATKI
+632 QVGATKI
-639 GGEVGIHITA
+639 EGNINVNVSA
-649 APGLMVQANAVGNGN
+649 APGLNVWTSSVGNGN

>member
-1 MIKITAD
+1 MSTSQQIMIKITAD

-187 AVQNMKVNADEIG
+187 AVKNMKVNADEIG

-261 AGNNVSGLIGK
+261 AGNNVSNLIGK

-280 AFKKEF
+280 AFNKKF

-299 KGKDT
+299 EGKDT

-419 EAFEP
+419 EALEP
-424 FNNMLGVA
+424 FNNLLGVA
-432 AEKLVQ
+432 AEKLVE
-438 FSQAFPQVSTV
+438 FSQAFPQLSTWL
-449 ATGAGYTGMALGA
+449 TGAGYTGMALGA
-462 AGLSASIFMRAGGMG
+462 AGIGGGVFMKATGM
-477 GSIAGG
+477 SLPFFGG
-483 AGGLARGVGGAGK
+483 AGAGTGAG
-496 WLGRAA
+496 AA
-502 PWLTGAFGLYNAY
+502 AGTGTSGWLTGMLSKLFS
-515 DIEQQQGMSRQEKNY
+515 SRVL
-530 AQWRNMGST
+530 
-539 GGAIGGM
+539 
-546 MAGAAI
+546 
-552 GSVVPVIGTAIGGA
+552 GSVGLLVHSESLNEGEYERILEMRRKQAEANGVDAKRQALGIGP
-566 IGAWLGSSGGEW
+566 E
-578 LADKVIDL
+578 LAKQAGD
-586 KPSASD
+586 
-592 PRRSAM
+592 
-598 GFGPVVA
+598 
-605 EQTAQAITQSGEA
+605 AITQSGHA
-618 VVSQSQAVQQALIA
+618 MLVQTQAVGQALIT
-632 QVAATKI
+632 QVGATKI
-639 GGEVGIHITA
+639 EGNINVNVSA
-649 APGLMVQANAVGNGN
+649 APGLNVWTSSVGNGN

>member
-1 MIKITAD
+1 MSTSQQIMIKITAD

-261 AGNNVSGLIGK
+261 AGNNVSNLIGK

-280 AFKKEF
+280 AFNKKF

-299 KGKDT
+299 EGKDT

-424 FNNMLGVA
+424 FNNLLGVA
-432 AEKLVQ
+432 AEKLVE
-438 FSQAFPQVSTV
+438 FSQAFPQLSTWL
-449 ATGAGYTGMALGA
+449 TGAGYTGMALGA
-462 AGLSASIFMRAGGMG
+462 AGIGGGVFMKATGM
-477 GSIAGG
+477 SLPFFGG
-483 AGGLARGVGGAGK
+483 AGAGTGAG
-496 WLGRAA
+496 AA
-502 PWLTGAFGLYNAY
+502 AGTGTSGWLTGMLSKLFS
-515 DIEQQQGMSRQEKNY
+515 SRVL
-530 AQWRNMGST
+530 
-539 GGAIGGM
+539 
-546 MAGAAI
+546 
-552 GSVVPVIGTAIGGA
+552 GSVGLLVHSESLNEGEYERILEMRRKQAEANGVDAKRQALGIGP
-566 IGAWLGSSGGEW
+566 E
-578 LADKVIDL
+578 LAKQAGD
-586 KPSASD
+586 
-592 PRRSAM
+592 
-598 GFGPVVA
+598 
-605 EQTAQAITQSGEA
+605 AITQSGHA
-618 VVSQSQAVQQALIA
+618 MLVQTQAVGQALIT
-632 QVAATKI
+632 QVGATKI
-639 GGEVGIHITA
+639 EGNINVNVSA
-649 APGLMVQANAVGNGN
+649 APGLNVWTSSVGNGN

>member
-1 MIKITAD
+1 MSTSQQIMIKITAD

-14 AFKKAEQE
+14 AFKKAAQE

-261 AGNNVSGLIGK
+261 AGNNVSNLIGK

-280 AFKKEF
+280 AFNKKF

-299 KGKDT
+299 EGKDT

-424 FNNMLGVA
+424 FNNLLGVA
-432 AEKLVQ
+432 AEKLVE
-438 FSQAFPQVSTV
+438 FSQAFPQLSTWL
-449 ATGAGYTGMALGA
+449 TGAGYTGMALGA
-462 AGLSASIFMRAGGMG
+462 AGIGGGVFMKATGM
-477 GSIAGG
+477 SLPFFGG
-483 AGGLARGVGGAGK
+483 AGAGTGAG
-496 WLGRAA
+496 AA
-502 PWLTGAFGLYNAY
+502 AGTGTSGWLTGMLSKLFS
-515 DIEQQQGMSRQEKNY
+515 SR
-530 AQWRNMGST
+530 
-539 GGAIGGM
+539 
-546 MAGAAI
+546 
-552 GSVVPVIGTAIGGA
+552 V
-566 IGAWLGSSGGEW
+566 LGSAGLLLHSESLNEGEYERILEMRRKQAEANGVDAKRQALGIGPE
-578 LADKVIDL
+578 LAKQAGD
-586 KPSASD
+586 
-592 PRRSAM
+592 
-598 GFGPVVA
+598 
-605 EQTAQAITQSGEA
+605 AITQSGHA
-618 VVSQSQAVQQALIA
+618 MLVQTQAVGQALIT
-632 QVAATKI
+632 QVGATKI
-639 GGEVGIHITA
+639 EGNINVNVSA
-649 APGLMVQANAVGNGN
+649 APGLNVWTSSVGNGN

>member
-1 MIKITAD
+1 MSTSQQIMIKITAD

-261 AGNNVSGLIGK
+261 AGNNVSNLIGK

-280 AFKKEF
+280 AFNKKF

-299 KGKDT
+299 EGKDT

-424 FNNMLGVA
+424 FNNLLGVA
-432 AEKLVQ
+432 AEKLVE
-438 FSQAFPQVSTV
+438 FSQAFPQLSTWL
-449 ATGAGYTGMALGA
+449 TGAGYTGMALGA
-462 AGLSASIFMRAGGMG
+462 AGIGGGVFMKATGM
-477 GSIAGG
+477 SLPFFGG
-483 AGGLARGVGGAGK
+483 AGAAAGT
-496 WLGRAA
+496 GTSG
-502 PWLTGAFGLYNAY
+502 WLTGMLSKLFS
-515 DIEQQQGMSRQEKNY
+515 SR
-530 AQWRNMGST
+530 
-539 GGAIGGM
+539 
-546 MAGAAI
+546 
-552 GSVVPVIGTAIGGA
+552 V
-566 IGAWLGSSGGEW
+566 LGSAGLLLHSESLNEGEYERILEMRRKQAEANGVDAKRQALGIGPE
-578 LADKVIDL
+578 LAKQAGD
-586 KPSASD
+586 
-592 PRRSAM
+592 
-598 GFGPVVA
+598 
-605 EQTAQAITQSGEA
+605 AITQSGDA
-618 VVSQSQAVQQALIA
+618 MLVQTQAVGQALIT
-632 QVAATKI
+632 QVGATKI
-639 GGEVGIHITA
+639 EGNINVNVSA
-649 APGLMVQANAVGNGN
+649 APGLNVWTSSVGNGN

>member
-1 MIKITAD
+1 MSTSQQIMIKITAD

-187 AVQNMKVNADEIG
+187 AVKNMKVNADEIG

-261 AGNNVSGLIGK
+261 AGNNVSNLIGK

-280 AFKKEF
+280 AFNKKF

-299 KGKDT
+299 EGKDT

-419 EAFEP
+419 EALEP
-424 FNNMLGVA
+424 FNNLLGVA
-432 AEKLVQ
+432 AEKLVE
-438 FSQAFPQVSTV
+438 FSQAFPQLSTWL
-449 ATGAGYTGMALGA
+449 TGAGYTGMALGA
-462 AGLSASIFMRAGGMG
+462 AGIGGGVFMKATGM
-477 GSIAGG
+477 SLPFFGG
-483 AGGLARGVGGAGK
+483 AGAGTGAG
-496 WLGRAA
+496 AA
-502 PWLTGAFGLYNAY
+502 AGTGTSGWLTGMLSKLFS
-515 DIEQQQGMSRQEKNY
+515 SRVL
-530 AQWRNMGST
+530 
-539 GGAIGGM
+539 
-546 MAGAAI
+546 
-552 GSVVPVIGTAIGGA
+552 GSVGLLIHSESLNEGEYERILEMRRKQAEANGVDAKRQALGIGP
-566 IGAWLGSSGGEW
+566 E
-578 LADKVIDL
+578 LAKQAGD
-586 KPSASD
+586 
-592 PRRSAM
+592 
-598 GFGPVVA
+598 
-605 EQTAQAITQSGEA
+605 AITQSGHA
-618 VVSQSQAVQQALIA
+618 MLVQTQAVGQALIT
-632 QVAATKI
+632 QVGATKI
-639 GGEVGIHITA
+639 EGNINVNVSA
-649 APGLMVQANAVGNGN
+649 APGLNVWTSSVGNGN

>member
-1 MIKITAD
+1 MSTSQQIMVKITAD

-14 AFKKAEQE
+14 AFKKAAQE

-261 AGNNVSGLIGK
+261 AGNNVSNLIGK

-280 AFKKEF
+280 AFNKKF

-299 KGKDT
+299 EGKDT

-424 FNNMLGVA
+424 FNNLLGVA
-432 AEKLVQ
+432 AEKLVE
-438 FSQAFPQVSTV
+438 FSQAFPQLSTWL
-449 ATGAGYTGMALGA
+449 TGAGYTGMALGA
-462 AGLSASIFMRAGGMG
+462 AGIGGGVFMKATGM
-477 GSIAGG
+477 SLPFFGG
-483 AGGLARGVGGAGK
+483 AGAGTGAG
-496 WLGRAA
+496 AA
-502 PWLTGAFGLYNAY
+502 AGTGTSGWLTGMLSKLFS
-515 DIEQQQGMSRQEKNY
+515 SR
-530 AQWRNMGST
+530 
-539 GGAIGGM
+539 
-546 MAGAAI
+546 
-552 GSVVPVIGTAIGGA
+552 V
-566 IGAWLGSSGGEW
+566 LGSAGLLIHSESLNEGEYERILEMRRKQAEANGVDAKRQALGIGPE
-578 LADKVIDL
+578 LAKQAGD
-586 KPSASD
+586 
-592 PRRSAM
+592 
-598 GFGPVVA
+598 
-605 EQTAQAITQSGEA
+605 AITQSGHA
-618 VVSQSQAVQQALIA
+618 MLVQTQAVGQALIT
-632 QVAATKI
+632 QVGATKI
-639 GGEVGIHITA
+639 EGNINVNVSA
-649 APGLMVQANAVGNGN
+649 APGLNVWTSSVGNGN

>member
-1 MIKITAD
+1 MSTSQQIMIKITAD

-128 NSAVRSYGGNRDS
+128 NLAVRSYGGNRDS

-261 AGNNVSGLIGK
+261 AGNNVSNLIGK

-280 AFKKEF
+280 AFNKKF

-299 KGKDT
+299 EGKDT

-419 EAFEP
+419 EALEP
-424 FNNMLGVA
+424 FNNLLGVA
-432 AEKLVQ
+432 AEKLVE
-438 FSQAFPQVSTV
+438 FSQAFPQLSTWL
-449 ATGAGYTGMALGA
+449 TGAGYTGMALGA
-462 AGLSASIFMRAGGMG
+462 AGIGGGVFMKATGM
-477 GSIAGG
+477 SLPFFGG
-483 AGGLARGVGGAGK
+483 AGAGTGAG
-496 WLGRAA
+496 AA
-502 PWLTGAFGLYNAY
+502 AGTGTSGWLTGMLSKLFS
-515 DIEQQQGMSRQEKNY
+515 SR
-530 AQWRNMGST
+530 
-539 GGAIGGM
+539 
-546 MAGAAI
+546 
-552 GSVVPVIGTAIGGA
+552 V
-566 IGAWLGSSGGEW
+566 LGSAGLLIHSESLNEGEYERILEMRRKQAEANGVDAKRQALGIGPE
-578 LADKVIDL
+578 LAKQAGD
-586 KPSASD
+586 
-592 PRRSAM
+592 
-598 GFGPVVA
+598 
-605 EQTAQAITQSGEA
+605 AITQSGHA
-618 VVSQSQAVQQALIA
+618 MLVQTQAVGQALIT
-632 QVAATKI
+632 QVGATKI
-639 GGEVGIHITA
+639 EGNINVNVSA
-649 APGLMVQANAVGNGN
+649 APGLNVWTSSVGNGN

>member
-1 MIKITAD
+1 MSTSQQIMIKITAD

-79 VTAAAWVLKE
+79 ITAAAWVLKE

-261 AGNNVSGLIGK
+261 AGNNVSNLIGK

-280 AFKKEF
+280 AFNKKF

-299 KGKDT
+299 EGKDT

-424 FNNMLGVA
+424 FNNLLGVA
-432 AEKLVQ
+432 AEKLVE
-438 FSQAFPQVSTV
+438 FSQAFPQLSTWL
-449 ATGAGYTGMALGA
+449 TGAGYTGMALGA
-462 AGLSASIFMRAGGMG
+462 AGIGGGVFMKATGM
-477 GSIAGG
+477 SLPFFGG
-483 AGGLARGVGGAGK
+483 AGAGTGAG
-496 WLGRAA
+496 AA
-502 PWLTGAFGLYNAY
+502 AGTGTSGWLTGMLSKLFS
-515 DIEQQQGMSRQEKNY
+515 SR
-530 AQWRNMGST
+530 
-539 GGAIGGM
+539 
-546 MAGAAI
+546 
-552 GSVVPVIGTAIGGA
+552 V
-566 IGAWLGSSGGEW
+566 LGSAGLLLHSESLNEGEYERILEMRRKQAEANGVDAKRQALGIGPE
-578 LADKVIDL
+578 LAKQAGD
-586 KPSASD
+586 
-592 PRRSAM
+592 
-598 GFGPVVA
+598 
-605 EQTAQAITQSGEA
+605 AITQSGHA
-618 VVSQSQAVQQALIA
+618 MLVQTQAVGQALIT
-632 QVAATKI
+632 QVGATKI
-639 GGEVGIHITA
+639 EGNINVNVSA
-649 APGLMVQANAVGNGN
+649 APGLNVWTSSVGNGN

>member
-1 MIKITAD
+1 MSTSQQIMIKITAD

-261 AGNNVSGLIGK
+261 AGNNVSNLIGK

-280 AFKKEF
+280 AFNKKF

-299 KGKDT
+299 EGKDT

-419 EAFEP
+419 EALEP
-424 FNNMLGVA
+424 FNNLLGVA
-432 AEKLVQ
+432 AEKLVE
-438 FSQAFPQVSTV
+438 FSQAFPQLSTWL
-449 ATGAGYTGMALGA
+449 TGAGYTGMALGA
-462 AGLSASIFMRAGGMG
+462 AGIGGGVFMKATGM
-477 GSIAGG
+477 SLPFFGG
-483 AGGLARGVGGAGK
+483 AGAGTGAG
-496 WLGRAA
+496 AA
-502 PWLTGAFGLYNAY
+502 AGTGTSGWLTGMLSKLFS
-515 DIEQQQGMSRQEKNY
+515 SR
-530 AQWRNMGST
+530 
-539 GGAIGGM
+539 
-546 MAGAAI
+546 
-552 GSVVPVIGTAIGGA
+552 V
-566 IGAWLGSSGGEW
+566 LGSAGLLLHSESLNEGEYERILEMRRKQAEANGVDAKRQALGIGPE
-578 LADKVIDL
+578 LAKQAGD
-586 KPSASD
+586 
-592 PRRSAM
+592 
-598 GFGPVVA
+598 
-605 EQTAQAITQSGEA
+605 AITQSGHA
-618 VVSQSQAVQQALIA
+618 MLVQTQAVGQALIT
-632 QVAATKI
+632 QVGATKI
-639 GGEVGIHITA
+639 EGNINVNVSA
-649 APGLMVQANAVGNGN
+649 APGLNVWTSSVGNGN

>member
-1 MIKITAD
+1 MSTSQQIMIKITAD

-261 AGNNVSGLIGK
+261 AGNNVSNLIGK

-280 AFKKEF
+280 AFNKKF

-299 KGKDT
+299 EGKDT

-424 FNNMLGVA
+424 FNNLLGVA
-432 AEKLVQ
+432 AEKLVE
-438 FSQAFPQVSTV
+438 FSQAFPQLSTWL
-449 ATGAGYTGMALGA
+449 TGAGYTGMALGA
-462 AGLSASIFMRAGGMG
+462 VGIGGGVFMKATGM
-477 GSIAGG
+477 SLPFFGG
-483 AGGLARGVGGAGK
+483 AGAGTGAG
-496 WLGRAA
+496 AA
-502 PWLTGAFGLYNAY
+502 AGTGTSGWLTGMLSKLFS
-515 DIEQQQGMSRQEKNY
+515 SRVL
-530 AQWRNMGST
+530 
-539 GGAIGGM
+539 
-546 MAGAAI
+546 
-552 GSVVPVIGTAIGGA
+552 GSVGLLLHSESLNEGEYERILEMRRKQAEANGVDAKRQALGIGP
-566 IGAWLGSSGGEW
+566 E
-578 LADKVIDL
+578 LAKQAGD
-586 KPSASD
+586 
-592 PRRSAM
+592 
-598 GFGPVVA
+598 
-605 EQTAQAITQSGEA
+605 AITQSGDA
-618 VVSQSQAVQQALIA
+618 MLVQTQAVGQALIT
-632 QVAATKI
+632 QVGATKI
-639 GGEVGIHITA
+639 EGNINVNVSA
-649 APGLMVQANAVGNGN
+649 APGLNVWTSSVGNGN

>member
-1 MIKITAD
+1 MSTSQQIMIKITAD

-187 AVQNMKVNADEIG
+187 AVKNMKVNADEIG

-261 AGNNVSGLIGK
+261 AGNNVSNLIGK

-280 AFKKEF
+280 AFNKKF

-299 KGKDT
+299 EGKDT

-424 FNNMLGVA
+424 FNNLLGVA
-432 AEKLVQ
+432 AEKLVE
-438 FSQAFPQVSTV
+438 FSQAFPQLSTWL
-449 ATGAGYTGMALGA
+449 TGAGYTGMALGA
-462 AGLSASIFMRAGGMG
+462 AGIGGGVFMKATGM
-477 GSIAGG
+477 SLPFFGG
-483 AGGLARGVGGAGK
+483 AGAGTGAG
-496 WLGRAA
+496 AA
-502 PWLTGAFGLYNAY
+502 AGTGTSGWLTGMLSKLFS
-515 DIEQQQGMSRQEKNY
+515 SR
-530 AQWRNMGST
+530 
-539 GGAIGGM
+539 
-546 MAGAAI
+546 
-552 GSVVPVIGTAIGGA
+552 V
-566 IGAWLGSSGGEW
+566 LGSAGLLIHSESLNEGEYERILEMRRKQAEANGVDAKRQALGIGPE
-578 LADKVIDL
+578 LAKQAGD
-586 KPSASD
+586 
-592 PRRSAM
+592 
-598 GFGPVVA
+598 
-605 EQTAQAITQSGEA
+605 AITQSGHA
-618 VVSQSQAVQQALIA
+618 MLVQTQAVGQALIT
-632 QVAATKI
+632 QVGATKI
-639 GGEVGIHITA
+639 EGNINVNVSA
-649 APGLMVQANAVGNGN
+649 APGLNVWTSSVGNGN

>member
-1 MIKITAD
+1 MSTSQQIMIKITAD

-261 AGNNVSGLIGK
+261 AGNNVSNLIGK

-280 AFKKEF
+280 AFNKKF

-299 KGKDT
+299 EGKDT

-424 FNNMLGVA
+424 FNNLLGVA
-432 AEKLVQ
+432 AEKLVE
-438 FSQAFPQVSTV
+438 FSQAFPQLSTWL
-449 ATGAGYTGMALGA
+449 TGAGYTGMALGA
-462 AGLSASIFMRAGGMG
+462 AGIGGGVFMKATGM
-477 GSIAGG
+477 SLPFFGG
-483 AGGLARGVGGAGK
+483 AGAGTGAG
-496 WLGRAA
+496 AA
-502 PWLTGAFGLYNAY
+502 AGTGTSGWLTGMLSKLFS
-515 DIEQQQGMSRQEKNY
+515 SRVL
-530 AQWRNMGST
+530 
-539 GGAIGGM
+539 
-546 MAGAAI
+546 
-552 GSVVPVIGTAIGGA
+552 GSVGLLLHSESLNEGEYERILEMRRKQAEANGVDAKRQALGIGP
-566 IGAWLGSSGGEW
+566 E
-578 LADKVIDL
+578 LAKQAGD
-586 KPSASD
+586 
-592 PRRSAM
+592 
-598 GFGPVVA
+598 
-605 EQTAQAITQSGEA
+605 AITQSGDA
-618 VVSQSQAVQQALIA
+618 MLVQTQAVGQALIT
-632 QVAATKI
+632 QVGATKI
-639 GGEVGIHITA
+639 EGNINVNVSA
-649 APGLMVQANAVGNGN
+649 APGLNVWTSSVGNGN